1 MITLRP
7 DTLLSG
13 PQLDPV
19 SGATVT
25 FDGSRI
31 AAVGAPPDDA
41 DVVDLPGTTLL
52 PGFIDAHVHIA
63 LSDPAAVVKAGVTTA
78 RDLAWSPGQI
88 WPLVERSQDEL
99 FEGPRLM
106 AAGQMLTVEGGY
118 PTKAGWAP
126 LQTGRVVSGP
136 DDAAQAVQ
144 EQVDAGACDV
154 KVALNEAVGPTLGTD
169 DLRAIVGAAHGLGL
183 KVTGHVTGLG
193 QLDKA
198 LDAGL
203 DELAHML
210 MSNERIPES
219 TIGRMVDQGMVVVP
233 TLSCRFGSD
242 QDSAVDNLKAFL
254 RAGGR
259 VVYGTDLGNE
269 GPVPGIDPR
278 EVAAMARAGMSGNQI
293 IASATVQSARWL
305 GLPDTG
311 VIAPG
316 ARADLVAVVGDPL
329 ADPARLTN
337 IAGVWRGGRRIT

>member
-1 MITLRP
+1 
-7 DTLLSG
+7 
-13 PQLDPV
+13 
-19 SGATVT
+19 
-25 FDGSRI
+25 
-31 AAVGAPPDDA
+31 
-41 DVVDLPGTTLL
+41 
-52 PGFIDAHVHIA
+52 
-63 LSDPAAVVKAGVTTA
+63 
-78 RDLAWSPGQI
+78 
-88 WPLVERSQDEL
+88 
-99 FEGPRLM
+99 
-106 AAGQMLTVEGGY
+106 
-118 PTKAGWAP
+118 
-126 LQTGRVVSGP
+126 VVSGP

-169 DLRAIVGAAHGLGL
+169 DLRAIVGAAHDLGL